1 MSQVIGKLRVR
12 VDEIELTDIVAN
24 SIMLNYGNA
33 PSDFKGTESGGFVTS
48 DNLEEAL
55 GHIKIDMYSTEQN
68 VKDINALERRPVVS
82 IVVWSDD
89 SDFQTTMRGKS
100 TNANGEFSTGSDG
113 KKTLEFK
120 GSKLT

>member
-1 MSQVIGKLRVR
+1 MGKVIGKLRVR

-24 SIMLNYGNA
+24 SVVMNYGNA
-33 PSDFKGTESGGFVTS
+33 PSEFKGTESGGFVTS

-55 GHIKIDMYSTEQN
+55 GHIKLDMYTTEDN
-68 VKDINALERRPVVS
+68 VKAINALERRKVVS
-82 IVVWSDD
+82 VVVWSDD
-89 SDFQTTMRGKS
+89 SDFQTTMTGKS
-100 TNANGEFSTGSDG
+100 TNANGEFTTGSDG